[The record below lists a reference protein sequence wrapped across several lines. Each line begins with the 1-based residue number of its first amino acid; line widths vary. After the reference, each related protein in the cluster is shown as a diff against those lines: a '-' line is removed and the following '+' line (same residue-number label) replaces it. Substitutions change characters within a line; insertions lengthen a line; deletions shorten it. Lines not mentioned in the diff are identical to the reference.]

1 MRRVSIFAP
10 LVLLAG
16 IGLAQRYRMQREDG
30 PRPSFAS
37 SAEFHFIRVE
47 YTDLPQYHRR
57 FGYASRAGTGEG
69 WWMVDWPDAEDHFT
83 MGVQRLTRIDS
94 GDPRHLRLTDDRL
107 FDYPWIYATQ
117 TGWWGLTDAETAR
130 LHEGRIGL
138 NFDLFGNLA
147 DLERDIDGRVAAD
160 LQDDARLHKQAKP
173 RQASLQFVRA

>member
-1 MRRVSIFAP
+1 MKRVSIFAS

-69 WWMVDWPDAEDHFT
+69 WWMVDWPDAEDPA
-83 MGVQRLTRIDS
+83 GVSKDGVPHWAARA
-94 GDPRHLRLTDDRL
+94 
-107 FDYPWIYATQ
+107 W
-117 TGWWGLTDAETAR
+117 AELVPAHR
-130 LHEGRIGL
+130 C
-138 NFDLFGNLA
+138 
-147 DLERDIDGRVAAD
+147 DIVG
-160 LQDDARLHKQAKP
+160 
-173 RQASLQFVRA
+173 